1 MDVVKNLVSY
11 VGRAF
16 LEPRSV
22 IALDYINMRES
33 VRDDE
38 LAGFM
43 KIPLRDVH
51 KLGGLLKEGH
61 LIKIATRMEPR
72 KPDQRMIPKT
82 YYYIDYKHFVDV
94 IKWKMWKLQKNAGDQ
109 MQTEVDKK
117 GYICPQCRTAY
128 DALDILNFCD
138 PATGLFYC
146 ERCRTELVENLQT
159 ESNVGAQETLS
170 RLMDQ
175 FGPIINL
182 LKKTDSIIIPATTF
196 APTAPLSD
204 ASADG
209 DGHSNAD
216 RPDFEL
222 SYARDTG
229 AGGNDIV
236 IVFEDDKSSEEAR
249 REQEA
254 AMDKKRQQNALPAW
268 HTYSTVSGVRTDGRQ
283 QHPPELELHRRSIS
297 APSMKDPIHSAGH
310 ENKIAEYY
318 MHLESEPS
326 TTGPDST
333 PNGTH
338 SQTSDASTTPQSL
351 TLTTGAMSQL
361 DLNREVAYPSP
372 QLSAVP
378 TAVDSP
384 MPTVAPLDAEL
395 QSASTRTANNSIEAA
410 ADGHLPHAIVN
421 GIPMPLDQITEE
433 HHALMTPEEYEKSAY
448 PKDKPNA
455 SPVASP
461 ARMVPQTQ
469 NTTVMASALASPKT
483 GPSPSPG
490 QTISPGEQV
499 GVDSRAF
506 WATMDASKNEAVQK
520 PVVDK

>member
-16 LEPRSV
+16 LEPRSI

-109 MQTEVDKK
+109 MQTEADKK

-128 DALDILNFCD
+128 DALDILNLCD
-138 PATGLFYC
+138 PTTGLFYC
-146 ERCRTELVENLQT
+146 ERCRTELIENTQA

-196 APTAPLSD
+196 APTAPPLDTSV
-204 ASADG
+204 DG
-209 DGHSNAD
+209 DGQSNAD

-229 AGGNDIV
+229 TGGSDIV

-297 APSMKDPIHSAGH
+297 APTMQDTPHTAGH
-310 ENKIAEYY
+310 ESKIAEYY

-338 SQTSDASTTPQSL
+338 SQASDASTTPQSV
-351 TLTTGAMSQL
+351 TLTTDTMSQL
-361 DLNREVAYPSP
+361 DLNREMAYPSP

-378 TAVDSP
+378 TTSESP
-384 MPTVAPLDAEL
+384 RPTAAPLAAEP
-395 QSASTRTANNSIEAA
+395 QSVVIHTTDDTKEAA
-410 ADGHLPHAIVN
+410 ADDHLPLATVN
-421 GIPMPLDQITEE
+421 GIPTPLDQITEE
-433 HHALMTPEEYEKSAY
+433 HHALMTPEEYEEY
-448 PKDKPNA
+448 W
-455 SPVASP
+455 
-461 ARMVPQTQ
+461 RLCQEYM
-469 NTTVMASALASPKT
+469 
-483 GPSPSPG
+483 
-490 QTISPGEQV
+490 
-499 GVDSRAF
+499 
-506 WATMDASKNEAVQK
+506 
-520 PVVDK
+520 